1 MFQLTLLHCLDGFRS
16 NRIFALLENFSLAVK
31 KEVTLSQVF
40 LHKAI
45 WVLLLPSFIQWPGK
59 GEIILSIFSQ
69 DNINS
74 FSFLFHSK
82 IKIRGNYS
90 NHSSQDNINL
100 SIFPSKSAN
109 KEPPQTLFHN
119 IVSIPFIFKNKRI
132 TIFLPDNTKFLTS
145 LFSKCKY
152 MKINSAVVYDTL
164 ASQPFPI
171 HP

>member
-1 MFQLTLLHCLDGFRS
+1 MSQILVDCLYQAIKNVPINPSALFGWFSIKSYFCVVGKFLLGCKKGS
-16 NRIFALLENFSLAVK
+16 NIIPSISSQGNMSPFS
-31 KEVTLSQVF
+31 F
-40 LHKAI
+40 F
-45 WVLLLPSFIQWPGK
+45 FIQWPENGK
-59 GEIILSIFSQ
+59 IILSIFSL

-119 IVSIPFIFKNKRI
+119 IVSIPSIFKNKRI
-132 TIFLPDNTKFLTS
+132 TIFLSDNTKFLTS
-145 LFSKCKY
+145 FLKMQIY
-152 MKINSAVVYDTL
+152 EN
-164 ASQPFPI
+164 
-171 HP
+171 